1 MNTAK
6 LTIIALVG
14 LLAAS
19 ASSRV
24 SASPQAAGDK
34 PENHVVQAKD
44 AAVKGAKVVGEK
56 TKDGLSK
63 TGEVMTDGWITTRV
77 KSRFVGQRLLKG
89 SDIDVDTDKHV
100 VTLTGTVANAAG
112 RSQAGVIAKGTEG
125 VSRVVNRLTIGP
137 RT

>member
-1 MNTAK
+1 
-6 LTIIALVG
+6 
-14 LLAAS
+14 
-19 ASSRV
+19 
-24 SASPQAAGDK
+24 
-34 PENHVVQAKD
+34 
-44 AAVKGAKVVGEK
+44 
-56 TKDGLSK
+56 
-63 TGEVMTDGWITTRV
+63 MTDGWITTRV

-112 RSQAGVIAKGTEG
+112 KSRAAVIAKGTEG